1 MVTITKGSTL
11 MVCHKESASISG
23 KMGHAI
29 KETLNKD
36 SEMGTDLGILTKI
49 IYRMD
54 RDIKD
59 ITQWIK
65 SVGMASIIGIM
76 DGFIRG
82 ISIMISEMD
91 MDNFLINRN

>member
-49 IYRMD
+49 NRMD